1 MIFLFP
7 GHLVVI
13 HSPDREQRDK
23 YTIKIRA
30 VQTPNVNERE
40 VPVFF
45 YTLYVKEN
53 EKDIIGKRCFKR
65 RNSIEIILYILHNYF
80 QNLLS
85 FLINS
90 IYFDS

>member
-65 RNSIEIILYILHNYF
+65 RNSMEIILYFTQLFSEFIIFFNQLHLF
-80 QNLLS
+80 R
-85 FLINS
+85 
-90 IYFDS
+90 

>member
-1 MIFLFP
+1 MYCSFL

-23 YTIKIRA
+23 YTIKIRG
-30 VQTPNVNERE
+30 VQTPNVSERE

-53 EKDIIGKRCFKR
+53 EKDIIGM
-65 RNSIEIILYILHNYF
+65 
-80 QNLLS
+80 
-85 FLINS
+85 
-90 IYFDS
+90 